1 MKHFVRLALV
11 AAMSLAL
18 LGGAAQAAIV
28 TVGSIGTP
36 TTSATAGGV
45 ITLLNTA
52 LPEPGANL
60 TSPISG
66 TVIRWHVTRFE
77 GGPFRLR
84 VLTPEGGG
92 TYKGS
97 GTSAPE
103 TPSGTARQTYSTHLP
118 IQAGQTLAID
128 NSNGTDRYG
137 VLLPVGSSFGFSPPV
152 VDGLTGVL
160 NPSGAGE
167 YAYNAEVQPLPGIAA
182 IGPTSGPAAGGT
194 SVLISGHDIA
204 EATAVK
210 FGAAPASS
218 FSVIAETTITATAP
232 PSSSAGSVPVSVTTL
247 AGSASSPSQF
257 TYLAPATT
265 ATPAPIAPTCT
276 VPKLKGGTLEGSK
289 KRVRAAACLVGKLT
303 KRGGA
308 TAKTGEVV
316 KQVPKPDAVVPVGTK
331 VKITLGPGVSLRWRP
346 IIEGP
351 GA

>member
-1 MKHFVRLALV
+1 MAI
-11 AAMSLAL
+11 AL

-36 TTSATAGGV
+36 TTSGTAGGV
-45 ITLLNTA
+45 ITILNTA

-66 TVIRWHVTRFE
+66 TVIRWHITRFE
-77 GGPFRLR
+77 GGPFKLR

-103 TPSGTARQTYSTHLP
+103 APSSTARQTYSTHLP
-118 IQAGQTLAID
+118 IQVGQTLAID
-128 NSNGTDRYG
+128 NSNGSDRYG
-137 VLLPVGSSFGFSPPV
+137 VLLPVGSSFGFSLPPV
-152 VDGLTGVL
+152 ADGLTGVV
-160 NPSGAGE
+160 NPTGAGE

-182 IGPTSGPAAGGT
+182 IGPTSGTTAGGT
-194 SVLISGHDIA
+194 SVLISGHDFT

-210 FGAAPASS
+210 FGTTPASS

-257 TYLAPATT
+257 TYLPL
-265 ATPAPIAPTCT
+265 PAPPVSPANAVKPAPTCT
-276 VPKLKGGTLEGSK
+276 VPNLKGRTLKGSK

-303 KRGGA
+303 KREGA

-316 KQVPKPDAVVPVGTK
+316 KQVPKPGAVVPVGTK
-331 VKITLGPGVSLRWRP
+331 VRITLGP
-346 IIEGP
+346 
-351 GA
+351 